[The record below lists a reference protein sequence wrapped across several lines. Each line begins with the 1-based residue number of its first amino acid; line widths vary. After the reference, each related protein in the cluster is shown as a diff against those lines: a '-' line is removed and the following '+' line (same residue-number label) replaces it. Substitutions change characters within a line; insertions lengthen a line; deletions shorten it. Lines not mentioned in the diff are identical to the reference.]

1 MSIFSPSFWNQGD
14 CFHKTL
20 FDFVLHMQRL
30 KSAIYIGL
38 LTLLWLGQSP
48 HTQGQ
53 ARGNESTL
61 FLSWLC
67 VSHEIF
73 QVRLEK
79 QNKEVQKG
87 DLQMS

>member
-1 MSIFSPSFWNQGD
+1 
-14 CFHKTL
+14 
-20 FDFVLHMQRL
+20 MQRQG
-30 KSAIYIGL
+30 SAIYIGL
-38 LTLLWLGQSP
+38 LTLLWLGRSP
-48 HTQGQ
+48 HTRGQ

-67 VSHEIF
+67 VSHEIV
-73 QVRLEK
+73 QVLLEK